1 MEGERHFNAGDSQLS
16 LGSDAGE
23 VRAGRG
29 PPGGYQRGGA
39 QAGRGPDQLGVES
52 GEGGMLTG
60 RWSRGSLSDGNGG
73 ERR

>member
-1 MEGERHFNAGDSQLS
+1 MRGTVSYP
-16 LGSDAGE
+16 SDPML
-23 VRAGRG
+23 VRLEPGRG
-29 PPGGYQRGGA
+29 PPVGYQRGGA

-60 RWSRGSLSDGNGG
+60 RWSRGSLSDGNTG